1 MQIQNSLYRLVLL
14 KLHPRVQDAGETCS
28 REFDSKEVELH
39 EASSAAIS
47 GMNVKDSPDPA
58 IVKSA
63 DAEEG
68 LDLSFNDPT
77 KKPNIKSLDGND
89 KNVGK
94 RGADVMITASNNGN
108 LKDISGISPKA
119 PKLESLEGP
128 LSSFNREGK
137 KGLSDTSGFS
147 SLDVTGAPLN
157 DTPEALLG
165 NRKGGPTDAS
175 KTLLKELAQPLQ
187 ALIRCTQIQR
197 SLFHKLIQVNA
208 ITSND
213 GTASS
218 DLYSEGLVNMVS
230 VQSKLEDIAFK
241 KKMEC
246 SYARNPYTNHQLR
259 QATSEDVV
267 QHISRNKNSLNMVT
281 NGGDAHN
288 VRELPHGRGKLKTVT
303 GEVVYN
309 GEWCKGQR
317 HGKGECLILS
327 LHGINNAV
335 LEHGFYTGGWKN
347 NMRHGSGKMM
357 FSSGAVYE
365 GQWQFDRM
373 TGYGTLKLPDG
384 TIQQGTR
391 KEGSLQGCAVFT
403 WPDGITE
410 YREFDGSGKAQ
421 SSCRTIEKEVA
432 DNLLQKNV
440 VRRQLLDLRECVTE
454 LRDEKLR
461 LTEELNAQKVIYD
474 ELVNKVYTSMFEI
487 RESFREQQ
495 ERNDQKLIEELN
507 KASDEVKTMQ
517 RELEEAKG
525 GATMP
530 DMF

>member
-1 MQIQNSLYRLVLL
+1 MLPQFIRGKTSDHTFNIVCFFISVSCDSSAEISPSRPSTSTCDFAFTSVVNFNSESDPAQAADKKPLSALSVSESQKLDTDLLESIAKCMQIQNSLYRLVLL

-39 EASSAAIS
+39 EASSAAIT

-94 RGADVMITASNNGN
+94 RGADVMITAFNNGN

-218 DLYSEGLVNMVS
+218 
-230 VQSKLEDIAFK
+230 
-241 KKMEC
+241 
-246 SYARNPYTNHQLR
+246 
-259 QATSEDVV
+259 
-267 QHISRNKNSLNMVT
+267 
-281 NGGDAHN
+281 
-288 VRELPHGRGKLKTVT
+288 
-303 GEVVYN
+303 
-309 GEWCKGQR
+309 
-317 HGKGECLILS
+317 
-327 LHGINNAV
+327 GI
-335 LEHGFYTGGWKN
+335 
-347 NMRHGSGKMM
+347 
-357 FSSGAVYE
+357 
-365 GQWQFDRM
+365 
-373 TGYGTLKLPDG
+373 
-384 TIQQGTR
+384 
-391 KEGSLQGCAVFT
+391 
-403 WPDGITE
+403 
-410 YREFDGSGKAQ
+410 
-421 SSCRTIEKEVA
+421 CR
-432 DNLLQKNV
+432 
-440 VRRQLLDLRECVTE
+440 
-454 LRDEKLR
+454 
-461 LTEELNAQKVIYD
+461 
-474 ELVNKVYTSMFEI
+474 SMIVFEI
-487 RESFREQQ
+487 KES
-495 ERNDQKLIEELN
+495 
-507 KASDEVKTMQ
+507 
-517 RELEEAKG
+517 
-525 GATMP
+525 
-530 DMF
+530 